1 MKVILFLDNNKFQTV
16 DMTFDKSVSTKFKN
30 QRDKLEKDVVKLWND
45 SQPNMKHKVV
55 RVKLMRNK

>member
-55 RVKLMRNK
+55 RVKLMRN

>member
-16 DMTFDKSVSTKFKN
+16 DMTFDKSVSTKFQA

-55 RVKLMRNK
+55 RVKLMRN